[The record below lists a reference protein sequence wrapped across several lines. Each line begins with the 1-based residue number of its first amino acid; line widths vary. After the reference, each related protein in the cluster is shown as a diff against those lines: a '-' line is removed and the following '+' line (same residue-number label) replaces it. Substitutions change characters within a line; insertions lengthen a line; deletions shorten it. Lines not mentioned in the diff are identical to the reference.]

1 MFGLFK
7 TEDFQHP
14 TLGTFKRVRGCWRG
28 EVPLPAGMVV
38 PLVVGGTRKGP
49 DHEALKHAVSLGRD
63 LQSVEPQLK
72 QALFEHYEPY
82 AEAVR
87 EGGLKA
93 EVDALPRVNNS
104 AEALGLAE
112 VEAVLVVELDG
123 ALATEVCYR
132 VPWDEEHTLGA
143 RFRGPH
149 WVELCGSTL
158 VP

>member
-14 TLGTFKRVRGCWRG
+14 TLGTFKWVRGCWRG
-28 EVPLPAGMVV
+28 EASIPGGKVAPLI
-38 PLVVGGTRKGP
+38 VGGTRKGP
-49 DHEALKHAVSLGRD
+49 DQQALNHAVNLDRD
-63 LQSVEPQLK
+63 LQSVAPQLK

-87 EGGLKA
+87 EGELKV
-93 EVDALPRVNNS
+93 EDGTFPRVQNG
-104 AEALGLAE
+104 AAALSLAE

-143 RFRGPH
+143 RFRGPD

>member
-14 TLGTFKRVRGCWRG
+14 SLGTFQWTRGYWRG
-28 EVPLPAGMVV
+28 RASLPGARTAPLIVS
-38 PLVVGGTRKGP
+38 GTRKGP
-49 DHEALKHAVSLGRD
+49 EPEALNLAINLSRD

-82 AEAVR
+82 AEEVR
-87 EGGLKA
+87 QGGLKA
-93 EVDALPRVNNS
+93 EHGSFPEVKSGV
-104 AEALGLAE
+104 EALGQAAIQAILI
-112 VEAVLVVELDG
+112 VELDG

-143 RFRGPH
+143 RFRGAH

>member
-1 MFGLFK
+1 MFDLFR
-7 TEDFQHP
+7 TADFQHP
-14 TLGTFKRVRGCWRG
+14 ILGTLKWARGCWRG
-28 EVPLPAGMVV
+28 QVSLRGGMVV
-38 PLVVGGTRKGP
+38 PLVVRGTRKGP
-49 DHEALKHAVSLGRD
+49 DQEALNHAVSLDRD

-72 QALFEHYEPY
+72 QALIEHYEPY

-87 EGGLKA
+87 EEESK
-93 EVDALPRVNNS
+93 VDVGALPRVNS
-104 AEALGLAE
+104 GAEALGLAE
-112 VEAVLVVELDG
+112 VEAVVVVDLDG

-143 RFRGPH
+143 RFRGPC

>member
-14 TLGTFKRVRGCWRG
+14 TLGVFRWVRACWRG
-28 EVPLPAGMVV
+28 EMALPDGTVV
-38 PLVVGGTRKGP
+38 PLIVGGTRKGP
-49 DHEALKHAVSLGRD
+49 DHAAFRHAENFGRD
-63 LQSVEPQLK
+63 LKSVEAQLMRE
-72 QALFEHYEPY
+72 LFEHYEPY
-82 AEAVR
+82 AEAAR
-87 EGGLKA
+87 QGDIEA
-93 EVDALPRVNNS
+93 S
-104 AEALGLAE
+104 AFPQVKDGEEALRLAKIL
-112 VEAVLVVELDG
+112 AVVVVELDG

-143 RFRGPH
+143 RFCGLN

>member
-7 TEDFQHP
+7 SEDFQHP
-14 TLGTFKRVRGCWRG
+14 TLGVFKWVRGCWRG
-28 EVPLPAGMVV
+28 ETPLPGRRPA
-38 PLVVGGTRKGP
+38 PLIVGGTRKGP
-49 DHEALKHAVSLGRD
+49 DPEALKHAANLERD
-63 LQSVEPQLK
+63 LQSVELQLK

-82 AEAVR
+82 AEAVQ
-87 EGGLKA
+87 EGDLKVEDGA
-93 EVDALPRVNNS
+93 FLRVNNG

-132 VPWDEEHTLGA
+132 VPWDQEHTLGA
-143 RFRGPH
+143 RFRGAQ

>member
-14 TLGTFKRVRGCWRG
+14 TLGSFQWARGCWRG
-28 EVPLPAGMVV
+28 VAALAGAQAAPLI
-38 PLVVGGTRKGP
+38 VGGTRKGP
-49 DHEALKHAVSLGRD
+49 DPAALNLAINLNQD
-63 LQSVEPQLK
+63 LQSVEPHLK

-82 AEAVR
+82 AEAVQQ
-87 EGGLKA
+87 GNL
-93 EVDALPRVNNS
+93 EVEHGAFPRVNTGTD
-104 AEALGLAE
+104 ALGLAE
-112 VEAVLVVELDG
+112 IEAILIVELDG

-143 RFRGPH
+143 RFRGSH
-149 WVELCGSTL
+149 WVELCGSTP

>member
-14 TLGTFKRVRGCWRG
+14 TLGVFRWVRACWRG
-28 EVPLPAGMVV
+28 EMALPNGTVV
-38 PLVVGGTRKGP
+38 PLIVGGTRKGP
-49 DHEALKHAVSLGRD
+49 DHAALRYAENVGSD
-63 LQSVEPQLK
+63 LRSVESQLM
-72 QALFEHYEPY
+72 QELFEHYEPY
-82 AEAVR
+82 AEAAR
-87 EGGLKA
+87 NGEIEASGLPQ
-93 EVDALPRVNNS
+93 LRNGS
-104 AEALGLAE
+104 EALRIAE
-112 VEAVLVVELDG
+112 VEAIVVVELDG

-143 RFRGPH
+143 RFRGTN

>member
-14 TLGTFKRVRGCWRG
+14 TLGTFKWTRGCWRG
-28 EVPLPAGMVV
+28 EASLPGAKTAPLI
-38 PLVVGGTRKGP
+38 VGGSRKGP
-49 DHEALKHAVSLGRD
+49 DPEALDLAVNLNRD

-82 AEAVR
+82 AEAVQQGDPKV
-87 EGGLKA
+87 EDGA
-93 EVDALPRVNNS
+93 FPRVNNG
-104 AEALGLAE
+104 AEALGHAE

-143 RFRGPH
+143 RFRGSH